1 MKQRSDDPEVTR
13 RRDAWTDDVCREF
26 GLDRETI
33 AAITPELLQLV
44 AGVAHG
50 PARPA
55 GPITALLVGIAATR
69 DGGEPSA
76 EALRAQI
83 ARVGA
88 MLDGWQP

>member
-13 RRDAWTDDVCREF
+13 RRDAWTDDVCRELN
-26 GLDRETI
+26 LDRDTV
-33 AAITPELLQLV
+33 AAITPDLLKLV

-69 DGGEPSA
+69 AGGEPSP
-76 EALRAQI
+76 EALREQI
-83 ARVGA
+83 TRVEA